1 MSVFARLY
9 KKPDCAHTLL
19 KSDGVV
25 TIDTEEKLVYT
36 APEILLDDSVTDKA
50 DVWYVR
56 TFVTA
61 CIAELYQQIVSQNMV
76 HLFLHYTRTSPYNT
90 TIKAV
95 CVLLTSSALM

>member
-1 MSVFARLY
+1 MFARLY

-56 TFVTA
+56 TFVYCMYRRALPAHSKSKHGTP
-61 CIAELYQQIVSQNMV
+61 I
-76 HLFLHYTRTSPYNT
+76 
-90 TIKAV
+90 
-95 CVLLTSSALM
+95 LTLSGAFFRFFPGGKG